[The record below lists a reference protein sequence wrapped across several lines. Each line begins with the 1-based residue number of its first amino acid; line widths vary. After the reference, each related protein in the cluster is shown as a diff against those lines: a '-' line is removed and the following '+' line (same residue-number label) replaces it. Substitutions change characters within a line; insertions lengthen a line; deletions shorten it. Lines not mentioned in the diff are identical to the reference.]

1 MIDTTS
7 RRTMLAGLAGALA
20 VPVPVTPTVPMRTAA
35 PNSLDVSR
43 RVAEAFQELTR
54 VHQALR
60 DGPGIGDD
68 DPIWDALDEA
78 EEALVSARAT
88 TLEDIEAKLSF
99 FRVNKDCCWNFGD
112 DSVDL
117 GKRMLDSIMVDV
129 REMMA
134 GRAA

>member
-7 RRTMLAGLAGALA
+7 RRTMLAGLAGTLA
-20 VPVPVTPTVPMRTAA
+20 VPAIATVPMRTAA
-35 PNSLDVSR
+35 PSPLDVSR
-43 RVAEAFQELTR
+43 RAADAFQELTR
-54 VHQALR
+54 IHQALR
-60 DGPGIGDD
+60 DGSDIGDD

-78 EEALVSARAT
+78 EDALVSARAT

-99 FRVNKDCCWNFGD
+99 FRLNKDCCWNFGD

-134 GRAA
+134 GRAAR